1 MKKYLIFVLVLA
13 MLCLSGCDLPMLG
26 SSDGA
31 LKRPGLDLGGFFGG
45 EPDYSQEE
53 AVGTAPVEM
62 PAEEAVA
69 TEPVEMPMEEVIKE
83 IMDGTIDDGKT
94 IAAVLKASQYL
105 KANK

>member
-45 EPDYSQEE
+45 EPDDFQEE
-53 AVGTAPVEM
+53 AVGTAP
-62 PAEEAVA
+62 A
-69 TEPVEMPMEEVIKE
+69 EMPMEEAE
-83 IMDGTIDDGKT
+83 
-94 IAAVLKASQYL
+94 AVLPLPEDVPYTGA
-105 KANK
+105 ANYGPTQQKK

>member
-53 AVGTAPVEM
+53 AVGTAP
-62 PAEEAVA
+62 A
-69 TEPVEMPMEEVIKE
+69 EMPMEEVV
-83 IMDGTIDDGKT
+83 GTAPVEMRWKKQKQFCPCPRMVLT
-94 IAAVLKASQYL
+94 LCLPPAPAAGQR
-105 KANK
+105 